1 MWHIIWN
8 NQDYYETIFQGSG
21 EEENKKEEKAEEDEG
36 RGRPGENA
44 K

>member
-1 MWHIIWN
+1 MIKIITR
-8 NQDYYETIFQGSG
+8 QDHYQDIIFQGSG

-44 K
+44 T